1 MNKYMNI
8 AIREAKNAYDEGNVP
23 VGAVIVN
30 NENIVSFAHNMKNTD
45 NVSIYHAEILC
56 IIDACKKLNTWRL
69 NDCELYVTLKPCDM
83 CIAAIAESRI
93 SKVFYLLDSNYEE
106 NLSSNIVNISLNRI
120 YDCYDYNR
128 LLSDFFKR
136 IRNI

>member
-1 MNKYMNI
+1 MDKYMNI
-8 AIREAKNAYDEGNVP
+8 AIREARIAYDEGNVP

>member
-30 NENIVSFAHNMKNTD
+30 NGNIVSFAHNIKNTD
-45 NVSIYHAEILC
+45 NVSIYHAE
-56 IIDACKKLNTWRL
+56 RL

-120 YDCYDYNR
+120 NDCYDYNR

>member
-8 AIREAKNAYDEGNVP
+8 AIREARIAYDEGNVP

>member
-30 NENIVSFAHNMKNTD
+30 NGNIVSFAHNIKNTD

-120 YDCYDYNR
+120 NDCYDYNR

>member
-30 NENIVSFAHNMKNTD
+30 NGNIVSFAHNIKNTD